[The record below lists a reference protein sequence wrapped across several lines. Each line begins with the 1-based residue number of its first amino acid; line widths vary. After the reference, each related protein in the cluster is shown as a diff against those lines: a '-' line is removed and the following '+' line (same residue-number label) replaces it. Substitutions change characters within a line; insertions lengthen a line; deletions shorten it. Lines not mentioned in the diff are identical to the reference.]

1 MKKYGK
7 ILLILLPFF
16 YLILGFYFNQV
27 INMFSVR
34 NVDPEYVYL
43 TNGLYMSLGH
53 LNVHHIDN
61 PGTPL
66 QMLVAVVCRIV
77 YAFRSHEIPYIE
89 DVLMN
94 SDLYLNM
101 INHVV
106 ISITAVVLFLAGLI
120 VTRLTNFLPYGLLV
134 QATPFYSQIT
144 YDIIGRLTPELLIP
158 IPVLLLTI
166 MILKVVGSNEKKF
179 SFRTLLFFSM
189 ISGFGLSIKLTF
201 LPLLIIPVL
210 VIPGYKDKGKF
221 LLLSIISLFVFA
233 IPILFDLVF
242 FTTWM
247 KDLFIHSGHYG
258 GGEGNFI
265 VWEQFFHN
273 LRLFL
278 ISHRFLVINWVIS
291 LTLLFV
297 YLVIK
302 RKDLNKRLLYGL
314 AGVLIVMLS
323 QIIIVSKHYEYRY
336 LIPGLCLFPV
346 MIILSFEMLKRLIHF
361 NKIKSVIGLLIV
373 AGFIGGFQKQM
384 HSIRI
389 RSNHISNEMKSKMV
403 TKHFV
408 ETLEEDAIKLITP
421 SGYGCPFHDFSIM
434 ISHCWA
440 GRANEIFLPVYKKL
454 YPDTYHYFTWEMR
467 KKYWEEYHTSKIT
480 DTDKPVY
487 FYIAN
492 YSPELVNTS
501 LSAMLPG
508 QNLDDIKKELI
519 FENTNTNEKIFKLK
533 FR

>member
-16 YLILGFYFNQV
+16 YLVLGFYFNQV

-34 NVDPEYVYL
+34 NVDPEYIYL

-179 SFRTLLFFSM
+179 SFRTLLFFGM

-314 AGVLIVMLS
+314 AGVLIVILS

-346 MIILSFEMLKRLIHF
+346 MIILSFEMLKRLIHL
-361 NKIKSVIGLLIV
+361 S
-373 AGFIGGFQKQM
+373 
-384 HSIRI
+384 
-389 RSNHISNEMKSKMV
+389 
-403 TKHFV
+403 
-408 ETLEEDAIKLITP
+408 
-421 SGYGCPFHDFSIM
+421 
-434 ISHCWA
+434 
-440 GRANEIFLPVYKKL
+440 
-454 YPDTYHYFTWEMR
+454 YF
-467 KKYWEEYHTSKIT
+467 K
-480 DTDKPVY
+480 
-487 FYIAN
+487 
-492 YSPELVNTS
+492 
-501 LSAMLPG
+501 
-508 QNLDDIKKELI
+508 
-519 FENTNTNEKIFKLK
+519 
-533 FR
+533 